1 MKESMSYVI
10 YLHGFRS
17 IAGSSSK
24 AESLACM
31 LPQETII
38 SLEYMPHK
46 PDEASAAIDTLVAE
60 LGEKNI
66 TGFVGTSLGGFWA
79 RWAATKYKIAAIAI
93 NPSLEPWATLPTGE
107 FSCYGSD
114 TLIQVTQADLQAF
127 KNYLAPD
134 AGAVTMHVVAMDDDV
149 LDADRMLT
157 LIGEDCLWQTRVF
170 EAGGHRFEGIERLRG
185 AINIRFYNTENI

>member
-1 MKESMSYVI
+1 MSYVI

-17 IAGSSSK
+17 IAGNSSK
-24 AESLACM
+24 AQSLASM
-31 LPQETII
+31 LPKETII
-38 SLEYMPHK
+38 SLEYKPHK
-46 PDEASAAIDTLVAE
+46 PDEASLAIDTLVAE

-79 RWAATKYKIAAIAI
+79 RWAASKYRIAAIAI

-114 TLIQVTQADLQAF
+114 DLIQVSQADLEAF
-127 KNYLAPD
+127 KSYLAPG

-149 LDADRMLT
+149 LDAERMLT
-157 LIGEDCLWQTRVF
+157 LIGDDCLWQTQIF
-170 EAGGHRFEGIERLRG
+170 ETGGHRFERIERLEG
-185 AINIRFYNTENI
+185 AINDRFYNLIII